1 MAYIYVETT
10 TVNSIDDV
18 IFNINYTQM
27 NSDQETKFLSEN
39 INFLK
44 LEVDKIYENRF
55 IDVGV
60 YTNVHPSLFS
70 YDGTTLTF
78 QSSLID
84 YYNVDI
90 VGSVDRQ
97 NMGLRA
103 AILIGYDKMGII
115 TTDEKTELNSLVS
128 ELGGSYTIETT

>member
-44 LEVDKIYENRF
+44 LEVDKIY
-55 IDVGV
+55 
-60 YTNVHPSLFS
+60 
-70 YDGTTLTF
+70 
-78 QSSLID
+78 
-84 YYNVDI
+84 
-90 VGSVDRQ
+90 
-97 NMGLRA
+97 
-103 AILIGYDKMGII
+103 
-115 TTDEKTELNSLVS
+115 
-128 ELGGSYTIETT
+128 